1 MTLQDIKSQLGV
13 PSLGFKRALDLDGD
27 TNEWYNTFITAPQ
40 RVRLSV
46 HEDVMS
52 AIKADR
58 NVSSLALKD
67 AGTGETEKGS
77 YQKLII
83 VIYDDVDEVL

>member
-13 PSLGFKRALDLDGD
+13 QSLGFKRALDLEGD
-27 TNEWYNTFITAPQ
+27 ATEWYNTFVSTPQ

-46 HEDVMS
+46 HEDVME

-67 AGTGETEKGS
+67 MGTGETERGS

>member
-27 TNEWYNTFITAPQ
+27 TTEWYNTFISAQ

-46 HEDVMS
+46 HEDVME

-58 NVSSLALKD
+58 NITSLALKD
-67 AGTGETEKGS
+67 MGTGETEKGS
-77 YQKLII
+77 YQKFII

>member
-13 PSLGFKRALDLDGD
+13 QSLGFKRALDLDGD
-27 TNEWYNTFITAPQ
+27 TTEWYNTFISAQ

-46 HEDVMS
+46 HEDTME
-52 AIKADR
+52 AIKADKSI
-58 NVSSLALKD
+58 SSLALKD
-67 AGTGETEKGS
+67 IGTGETEKGS
-77 YQKLII
+77 YQKFII